1 MLETDSTLNLEQ
13 LFKITPKL
21 KKNLWL
27 KLKSNKPHIYTRSMT
42 NKTTPSLVLDINT
55 TTITMNNYMAT
66 IIHRISAKTIVKLK
80 NLRKI
85 LKTRCI
91 LRLTITIDPIKYESM
106 IP

>member
-55 TTITMNNYMAT
+55 TTITMNNYMA
-66 IIHRISAKTIVKLK
+66 IIQVQIGRNI
-80 NLRKI
+80 
-85 LKTRCI
+85 
-91 LRLTITIDPIKYESM
+91 IDDVLWMEGHG
-106 IP
+106 